1 MTYTVKKILE
11 LIKMYHVHIE
21 LIKNRQREY
30 SSVGVTVYDIEATLP
45 KSNQISDTVAE
56 EAIRLIR
63 DDSMFQLV
71 ESNVKY
77 IQDRLDSVE
86 DEEDAIVLSL
96 RLSGYTVKEIANLH
110 NVTSRTIHRRLEK
123 IAMLI
128 QGYTNDKEWIYM
140 KYIVC
145 VGSEE
150 SEREIYVAGVTKL
163 EIIDGAYFLYD
174 DNKEVVFSAPLDAV
188 LYISFA

>member
-128 QGYTNDKEWIYM
+128 QGYTNDKE
-140 KYIVC
+140 
-145 VGSEE
+145 
-150 SEREIYVAGVTKL
+150 
-163 EIIDGAYFLYD
+163 
-174 DNKEVVFSAPLDAV
+174 
-188 LYISFA
+188 